1 MKRLI
6 PYFGGFPRHV
16 VRDFHSSQGVCFCS
30 SAYRRIVDDE
40 MPSPQPNNPCYE
52 YEDLLEQIAALKS
65 DLQSTVNHASD
76 LANENTRLKQSNDDI
91 AARTERIQSRNKV
104 EREATLKE
112 LQSMRQREKE
122 RDDVENER
130 YREIE
135 SLQKENDAIRAEMAK
150 SDKIHTSTR
159 TYDIRRQIQRE
170 LQQKHDEQVS
180 KLRNEM
186 EGLRNTLSTVRR
198 ESETYRDQCSHIKAT
213 AELDIDALTNA
224 RSIEVSA
231 LKAVIKKHIDNNDG
245 NLGEGLEDDVRALK
259 IQVAELTASNRTLM
273 VENGDFRAAVDAEEE
288 SKENLISSQEQKLS
302 EALAQCALAEADK
315 LRAVHRI
322 ESLERQLAKQTHESK
337 QSKLAREKAE
347 ENVSRLEHL
356 LSHQKTDLEVTVE
369 KVQTDGEMLQQRL
382 LTERDNAQARIETL
396 EQELLC
402 NDAKPRDDD
411 SLRVQLSKARDQV
424 VKLRHQHTRSEHN
437 VSVLQGEKKNI
448 EAENKRLIHACETCK
463 FDCDLAQQQKE
474 ILAKQCSTVTK
485 KAKLQEEDIV
495 KLRTELQKSEMKIK
509 ASKEQ
514 LFDIEER
521 YHDVMGQN
529 ETLESKVERIEQD
542 LSSSREQDRALIT
555 DLKEKI
561 RMEQKKV
568 KQEVRMMAVHI

>member
-1 MKRLI
+1 M
-6 PYFGGFPRHV
+6 YMYSCS
-16 VRDFHSSQGVCFCS
+16 RDFRCSQGVCFCS

-40 MPSPQPNNPCYE
+40 MSSPQPTNPCYE

-76 LANENTRLKQSNDDI
+76 LADENTRLKQSNDEI

-150 SDKIHTSTR
+150 PDTIHTSTR
-159 TYDIRRQIQRE
+159 NYNIRRQIQ
-170 LQQKHDEQVS
+170 LQFQQKHDEQMS

-186 EGLRNTLSTVRR
+186 EGLRNTLLTVRR
-198 ESETYRDQCSHIKAT
+198 ESETYRDQCNHIRVT
-213 AELDIDALTNA
+213 AKLDIDALINA

-231 LKAVIKKHIDNNDG
+231 LKAVIEKHIDNNDG

-273 VENGDFRAAVDAEEE
+273 VENDDLRAAVDAEEQ
-288 SKENLISSQEQKLS
+288 SKENLISSHEQKLS
-302 EALAQCALAEADK
+302 EALAQYASAEADK

-322 ESLERQLAKQTHESK
+322 ESLEREVAKQTHEST

-347 ENVSRLEHL
+347 SNVSRLEHL
-356 LSHQKTDLEVTVE
+356 LAHQKADLEMTVE

-382 LTERDNAQARIETL
+382 LTEQDGAQARIETL
-396 EQELLC
+396 EQALLC

-411 SLRVQLSKARDQV
+411 SIRLQLSKARDQV
-424 VKLRHQHTRSEHN
+424 VKLRHQHTWSEHN
-437 VSVLQGEKKNI
+437 LSVLQGEKKNI

-474 ILAKQCSTVTK
+474 ILAKQCSTATK

-495 KLRTELQKSEMKIK
+495 KLRTELQKSETKIK

-514 LFDIEER
+514 VFDIEER
-521 YHDVMGQN
+521 CHDVMGQN
-529 ETLESKVERIEQD
+529 EALESKVERIKQD

-568 KQEVRMMAVHI
+568 KQEVRMI